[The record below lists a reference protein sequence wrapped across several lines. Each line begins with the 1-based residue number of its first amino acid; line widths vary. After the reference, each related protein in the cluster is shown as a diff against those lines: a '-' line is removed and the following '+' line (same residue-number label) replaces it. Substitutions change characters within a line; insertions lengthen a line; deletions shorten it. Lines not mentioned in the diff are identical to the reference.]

1 MTTSSTRALSD
12 DVRDRACHDVA
23 ETGRRLA
30 AAGLVIGTAGNVS
43 LRFDGPSGP
52 EVAISATGVVLAD
65 LDPAGV
71 SVLDLDGR
79 QLAGDLAP
87 TSELELHLDA
97 LRERGGAV
105 VHTHSPAATAIS
117 LVVDELPCVHYQ
129 QLAIG
134 GAIRVAPFEVF
145 GSPELAAAVRGAL
158 AGKQAAILA
167 HHGTV
172 ALGSDLRKAADNAL
186 LLEWAADLYWRAAA
200 IGAPRAL
207 SEQQQ
212 VAVIEVALAT
222 GYGTPR
228 STGTDRS

>member
-1 MTTSSTRALSD
+1 MTALD
-12 DVRDRACHDVA
+12 DARVRACHDVA
-23 ETGRRLA
+23 ATARRLA
-30 AAGLVIGTAGNVS
+30 GAGLVIGTAGNVS
-43 LRFDGPSGP
+43 LRFEGPTGP
-52 EVAISATGVVLAD
+52 EVAITATGVVLAD

-79 QLAGDLAP
+79 QLTGDLAP

-105 VHTHSPAATAIS
+105 VHTHSPAAVAVS

-129 QLAIG
+129 QLTIG
-134 GAIRVAPFEVF
+134 GAIRVAPFELF
-145 GSPELAAAVRGAL
+145 GSPALAAAVRDAL
-158 AGKQAAILA
+158 VGKQAAILA

-172 ALGSDLRKAADNAL
+172 ALGSDLSKAADNAL

-200 IGAPRAL
+200 IGTPRAL
-207 SEQQQ
+207 SEAQQA
-212 VAVIEVALAT
+212 AVIEAALAT

-228 STGTDRS
+228 AAGS

>member
-1 MTTSSTRALSD
+1 MTRPLSEDARTRACD
-12 DVRDRACHDVA
+12 DVAQTARQ
-23 ETGRRLA
+23 LA
-30 AAGLVIGTAGNVS
+30 GAGLVIGTAGNVS
-43 LRFDGPSGP
+43 LRFEGPSGP
-52 EVAISATGVVLAD
+52 EVAITATGAVLAD
-65 LDPAGV
+65 LDPGQV

-145 GSPELAAAVRGAL
+145 GSPELAGAVRAAL
-158 AGKQAAILA
+158 ADKQAAILA

-172 ALGSDLRKAADNAL
+172 ALGADLRKAADNAR

-200 IGAPRAL
+200 IGTPRSLTRA
-207 SEQQQ
+207 QQT
-212 VAVIEVALAT
+212 AVIEVALAT

-228 STGTDRS
+228 AAADAREADGS